1 MEQRAC
7 LGFVRGG
14 EKVSFYK
21 MKRAGTDMIE
31 ELSNEECIE
40 TLKVHFSVRNHV
52 QKESVQIETV
62 RRVSDSSFYRVRF
75 LDREYVMEMDDKTL
89 FELNRLLRR
98 YRLIG

>member
-1 MEQRAC
+1 MKKGIKSPR
-7 LGFVRGG
+7 RGTGDG
-14 EKVSFYK
+14 E
-21 MKRAGTDMIE
+21 DMD
-31 ELSNEECIE
+31 LSDEECIE

-62 RRVSDSSFYRVRF
+62 RRVSDSGFYRVRF
-75 LDREYVMEMDDKTL
+75 LDRDYVMEMDDKTL